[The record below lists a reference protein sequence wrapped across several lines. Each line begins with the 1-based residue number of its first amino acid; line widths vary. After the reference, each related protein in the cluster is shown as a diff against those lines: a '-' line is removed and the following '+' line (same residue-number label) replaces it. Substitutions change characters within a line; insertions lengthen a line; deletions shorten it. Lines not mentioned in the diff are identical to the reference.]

1 MKKTFITMIWS
12 SIIALVLYIILSNI
26 LLGVLRGVENQ
37 VAKLTIIS
45 FITIV
50 LFVIIFFYF
59 FKVTEEACLKEVMK
73 DYKNKAYVSMSD
85 DFKNI
90 IKSEKATFIC
100 IAVIVIG
107 CFALN
112 ELDALMFEKKT
123 FSIVTFLFYPLCT
136 FSSVFEM
143 VHWFSIFGYLS
154 SLILICLIYICML
167 LFYRRKKYKQW
178 KK

>member
-1 MKKTFITMIWS
+1 M
-12 SIIALVLYIILSNI
+12 
-26 LLGVLRGVENQ
+26 R
-37 VAKLTIIS
+37 
-45 FITIV
+45 
-50 LFVIIFFYF
+50 
-59 FKVTEEACLKEVMK
+59 LKEVMK